1 MTLSA
6 LALRQSDW
14 RGVCVYMQK
23 MELRNWW
30 EYGEGK
36 ISFNE
41 LNEKA
46 LVDTMGSKS
55 ADFKDKFLF

>member
-1 MTLSA
+1 M
-6 LALRQSDW
+6 R
-14 RGVCVYMQK
+14 VYMQK

-55 ADFKDKFLF
+55 ADLKDKFLF